1 MFARGGFSFHPARFS
16 AYPANLPNPIIPTLA
31 RPPLTPIIPAH
42 TRYPGVGD
50 VPVFLSDQFPALL
63 SLLFPLHTKF
73 LSATPL
79 FPLLTQKQGGYT
91 PTKMSARRHFLSLF
105 SQSSHS
111 ALLLFNHLRTLSFFV
126 SNLSPTLPISSALL
140 SQKQGVHPLWSNQS
154 LRSFT
159 SSTSFTSF
167 SSIHRPFTILLPHL
181 HPSFSLSCHNHP
193 RSGDQLLHHAY
204 RYPNAYGTLLPMR
217 SAPRDSFMKRVLI
230 IEDDRDIVELVRYNL
245 ANEGFQVNAAFDGS
259 SGLSTLKKTPPDL
272 LLLDLMLPKMSGLD
286 ICREIRKDESLN
298 RLPVLMLT
306 ARGDE
311 ADRVVGL
318 EMGADDYVTKPFSPR
333 ELIARVKALLRRAEP
348 PVDSPRV
355 IEIGRLAIDPASY
368 RVSHSG
374 KPVPLSTLE
383 FRLLYYL
390 ASRPNRVFT
399 RDQLLDA
406 VWGTDRF
413 VTPRSVDVYVR
424 RLREKIES
432 DPENPLHLKTVR
444 GAGYLFETRAA

>member
-1 MFARGGFSFHPARFS
+1 MVGGLRESIVLREDPGNHS
-16 AYPANLPNPIIPTLA
+16 LPKTYRNS
-31 RPPLTPIIPAH
+31 
-42 TRYPGVGD
+42 
-50 VPVFLSDQFPALL
+50 PV
-63 SLLFPLHTKF
+63 
-73 LSATPL
+73 
-79 FPLLTQKQGGYT
+79 
-91 PTKMSARRHFLSLF
+91 
-105 SQSSHS
+105 
-111 ALLLFNHLRTLSFFV
+111 
-126 SNLSPTLPISSALL
+126 
-140 SQKQGVHPLWSNQS
+140 
-154 LRSFT
+154 
-159 SSTSFTSF
+159 
-167 SSIHRPFTILLPHL
+167 
-181 HPSFSLSCHNHP
+181 
-193 RSGDQLLHHAY
+193 
-204 RYPNAYGTLLPMR
+204 YGTLRPSR
-217 SAPRDSFMKRVLI
+217 RAERTVCMKRILI

-245 ANEGFQVNAAFDGS
+245 ANEGFQVSAAYDGGT
-259 SGLSTLKKTPPDL
+259 GLNTLKKTPPDL
-272 LLLDLMLPKMSGLD
+272 LLLDLMLPKLSGLD
-286 ICREIRKDESLN
+286 ICREIRRDDSLN
-298 RLPVLMLT
+298 RLPILMLT

-333 ELIARVKALLRRAEP
+333 ELVARVKALLRRAEP

-355 IEIGRLAIDPASY
+355 IEVGKLAIDPASY

-424 RLREKIES
+424 RLREKIEA
-432 DPENPLHLKTVR
+432 DPENPSHLKTVR